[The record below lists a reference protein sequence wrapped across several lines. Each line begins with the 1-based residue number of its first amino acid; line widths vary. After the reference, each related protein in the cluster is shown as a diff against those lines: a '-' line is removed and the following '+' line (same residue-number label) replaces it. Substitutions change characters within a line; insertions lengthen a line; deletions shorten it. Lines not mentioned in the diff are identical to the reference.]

1 MKEKFKFFSL
11 QDSDVAE
18 EKRKVNGMSSFSDSD
33 AVIVRNL
40 VKVCTRICFTCHFGM
55 YKKWN
60 WLKKFM
66 HVGMDV

>member
-1 MKEKFKFFSL
+1 MKEKFKFFSP

-40 VKVCTRICFTCHFGM
+40 VKVQYAHASISLVILVCIKMELAQKNSCM
-55 YKKWN
+55 
-60 WLKKFM
+60 
-66 HVGMDV
+66 